1 MAGRKSGRY
10 WDSDDEKDNEKVC
23 QKAYWDSDD
32 NKEKDKKMD
41 KKRKASALK
50 GFSTDKM
57 TKANFSYKKAVSLI
71 VNSNFRLKFIL
82 YYL

>member
-1 MAGRKSGRY
+1 M
-10 WDSDDEKDNEKVC
+10 
-23 QKAYWDSDD
+23 
-32 NKEKDKKMD
+32 DKKMD

-71 VNSNFRLKFIL
+71 VNSNFRYKFIL